1 MIAARTYRRT
11 AGTRIL
17 AAAGLAILTGSTIAA
32 GSRTGVTLSFFV
44 LAALSLIAAMNA
56 ATAFG
61 DRVTLDDQGI
71 AIANAWLAR
80 VGRRPRRVAWEDILS
95 LREHRG
101 LRPGGADIAPR
112 AIFLEVRSG
121 RRLVIDS
128 LQDFDAVVRT
138 VRDRLSTPPACRP
151 R

>member
-1 MIAARTYRRT
+1 MAAARTYRRT
-11 AGTRIL
+11 TGTRIL
-17 AAAGLAILTGSTIAA
+17 AAACLAILAGSTIATA
-32 GSRTGVTLSFFV
+32 SRIGVSLSCFV
-44 LAALSLIAAMNA
+44 LGALSLLAVMNA

-61 DRVTLDDQGI
+61 DRVTLDDRGI

-80 VGRRPRRVAWEDILS
+80 LGRGPRRVAWEDILS
-95 LREHRG
+95 LREHHG
-101 LRPGGADIAPR
+101 LRPGGTDHAPR
-112 AIFLEVRSG
+112 AIFMEVKSG

-138 VRDRLSTPPACRP
+138 VRDRLSTPPACRL